1 MRELEGKVSFVTG
14 GTSGIGEATVRELVK
29 AGSVVVFTGR
39 RIERGE
45 TLVGELSSLGE
56 VRYVCADV
64 RNDDDMDGAMNTLID
79 EFGRVDV
86 AFNNAGIFDRDSA
99 FHEYSHADWLRMLD
113 TNLTSVFRSMQI
125 EIRHMLAGGGG
136 CIINNAS
143 TVAHR
148 GSERASPAYVAAK
161 HAVLGLTRQAA
172 LEYAQSGIRVNA
184 VSPGP
189 TLTEVTLNR
198 SDLDPE
204 PAALRIGELNPQ
216 ARLLNAVE
224 VARGVVFLASE
235 ASSMINGHSL
245 ALDGGQLA
253 RL

>member
-86 AFNNAGIFDRDSA
+86 AFNQ
-99 FHEYSHADWLRMLD
+99 ADWLRMLD

-204 PAALRIGELNPQ
+204 TAALRIGELNPQ